1 MNAMTDANSL
11 FSEPVSLFTILA
23 FILLGWL
30 LRAMPKPTPAQATIA
45 LGSPRL
51 VALDP
56 EEAVAA
62 RRLLG
67 SIAAEAM
74 AELESWQ

>member
-11 FSEPVSLFTILA
+11 FSEPLSLLTILA
-23 FILLGWL
+23 LIILSFMLKS
-30 LRAMPKPTPAQATIA
+30 MPKPAPARATIA

-56 EEAVAA
+56 DEAASA
-62 RRLLG
+62 SRLLG
-67 SIAAEAM
+67 SVAADAM
-74 AELESWQ
+74 AELERWQ